1 MSSEHQ
7 KETAFLRRCILYE
20 ESNEGRQ
27 LDQRIAQIQR
37 DERSLRRAKWLT
49 GVLAA
54 LVGLGFV
61 YMAFLI
67 EDLPNHISQFAAEFI
82 SKTVCALGIGSLVSL
97 LAFGWLGFRNRREL
111 NLRREECRQLVT
123 TLLERRVGKLPA
135 PHQNGELN
143 KPELDRVPKPAGQ
156 ARNGEHKPATRAI
169 EGADSPDC

>member
-20 ESNEGRQ
+20 EGKEGRQ

-54 LVGLGFV
+54 LVGLGFGYV
-61 YMAFLI
+61 VFLM

-82 SKTVCALGIGSLVSL
+82 SKTVCTLGIGSLVSL

-123 TLLERRVGKLPA
+123 TLLERRSEIRPA
-135 PHQNGELN
+135 PHQNGEL
-143 KPELDRVPKPAGQ
+143 KESELNRVPKQAGPAH
-156 ARNGEHKPATRAI
+156 NGEHKPAMHAI
-169 EGADSPDC
+169 VGVDSPDW